1 MQLTITLEEPLAAT
15 LNVIA
20 AISSDSPEEVALKL
34 LRDAVKSAVE
44 DPELLGIED
53 GEKLES

>member
-1 MQLTITLEEPLAAT
+1 MQLTITLEETLAAT
-15 LNVIA
+15 LNVLA
-20 AISSDSPEEVALKL
+20 AISSDSPEDVALKL

>member
-1 MQLTITLEEPLAAT
+1 MQLTITLEETLAAT
-15 LNVIA
+15 LMVLA
-20 AISSDSPEEVALKL
+20 EISSDSPEEVALKL
-34 LRDAVKSAVE
+34 LRDAIKSAVE

>member
-1 MQLTITLEEPLAAT
+1 MQLTITLEDNLAAT
-15 LNVIA
+15 LDVLA
-20 AISSDSPEEVALKL
+20 AISSDSPENLAVTL

-44 DPELLGIED
+44 DPGLLGIDD

>member
-15 LNVIA
+15 LNVLA
-20 AISSDSPEEVALKL
+20 AISSDSPEDLALTL

>member
-15 LNVIA
+15 LNVLA
-20 AISSDSPEEVALKL
+20 AISSDSPEDLALTL

-44 DPELLGIED
+44 DPELLGLED

>member
-1 MQLTITLEEPLAAT
+1 MQLTITLEDNLAAT
-15 LNVIA
+15 LDVLA
-20 AISSDSPEEVALKL
+20 AISSDSPENLAVTL

>member
-1 MQLTITLEEPLAAT
+1 MQLTITLEPTLAAT
-15 LNVIA
+15 LNVLA

-44 DPELLGIED
+44 DPELLGID
-53 GEKLES
+53 DAEKLES

>member
-1 MQLTITLEEPLAAT
+1 MQLTITLEPTLAAT
-15 LNVIA
+15 LNVLA

>member
-20 AISSDSPEEVALKL
+20 AISSDSPEDLALKL

>member
-15 LNVIA
+15 LNVLA
-20 AISSDSPEEVALKL
+20 AISSDSPEDLALKL
-34 LRDAVKSAVE
+34 LRDAVKCAAE
-44 DPELLGIED
+44 DPELLGLED